1 MTTATSQGEAHEVAK
16 ENKKAIQARNLR
28 TGVLFTAPAL
38 IILAIFVFYPAIQ
51 TFITSLTNG
60 RINSNARRPAKFI
73 GFQNYITL
81 FQSQDFWTDVKNTLV
96 YAVLYAPIV
105 VIIALAFAL
114 LLNRKDLKFVGFF
127 RTCMFL
133 PFVISLTVAA
143 IAWQFIL
150 SPSLGLIPYWVSL
163 LGGPSH
169 LDLLGTRETSMAT
182 IVFITVWKNFGYF
195 MVIFLAGLQGISAEL
210 YEAASLDGASAWQ
223 KFRYIT
229 LPALRPTFNYVV
241 IFGLIGSF
249 QVFDQVFILTSGG
262 PARSTE
268 TIVYRIY
275 TEAFGNGKLG
285 YASALSYV
293 LLIMTLIVGLI
304 QLYTNNKHE
313 KEEIAC
319 NLHETDRGTGIRK
332 RSHQRRKRT
341 SAQAGARQAHHQPDA
356 ELRRAGT
363 GDVPHDLPADHR
375 RDRLVHAERRHAD
388 LAAEDHSERVDARQ
402 LHEPVPAPADR
413 ARAAQ
418 HHRVRRRG
426 HDHLRVLRLARRLS
440 RVDFKGRGILLAVLI
455 ATMMIPAM
463 ALLIPV
469 YKLLGSMG
477 LVNSYLGIIIPR
489 MADVGGIFL
498 LRQFFI
504 SIPKDLD
511 NAARIDGAGEFR
523 IFAQIILPNAVP
535 AILTV
540 GMFNF
545 MGNWNDLLWPLIMTS
560 KPETRTITAGLAMLT
575 GHGSS
580 VTPYGVVMAGAL
592 ISALPLLIVFFF
604 VQKRFVEG
612 IAMTGMK

>member
-1 MTTATSQGEAHEVAK
+1 MSTATATSMKLTAEQES
-16 ENKKAIQARNLR
+16 ENARINAENERLRKQARAKR
-28 TGVLFTAPAL
+28 T
-38 IILAIFVFYPAIQ
+38 I
-51 TFITSLTNG
+51 SLTL
-60 RINSNARRPAKFI
+60 SYVALA
-73 GFQNYITL
+73 
-81 FQSQDFWTDVKNTLV
+81 LV
-96 YAVLYAPIV
+96 TSSMIFPLIIV
-105 VIIALAFAL
+105 VIVSFTPNAVTQTWPPKIIPSAWTLDNYTSLFQRL
-114 LLNRKDLKFVGFF
+114 PIGRELLN
-127 RTCMFL
+127 
-133 PFVISLTVAA
+133 
-143 IAWQFIL
+143 
-150 SPSLGLIPYWVSL
+150 
-163 LGGPSH
+163 
-169 LDLLGTRETSMAT
+169 T
-182 IVFITVWKNFGYF
+182 IVF
-195 MVIFLAGLQGISAEL
+195 
-210 YEAASLDGASAWQ
+210 
-223 KFRYIT
+223 
-229 LPALRPTFNYVV
+229 
-241 IFGLIGSF
+241 
-249 QVFDQVFILTSGG
+249 
-262 PARSTE
+262 
-268 TIVYRIY
+268 
-275 TEAFGNGKLG
+275 
-285 YASALSYV
+285 
-293 LLIMTLIVGLI
+293 
-304 QLYTNNKHE
+304 
-313 KEEIAC
+313 
-319 NLHETDRGTGIRK
+319 
-332 RSHQRRKRT
+332 
-341 SAQAGARQAHHQPDA
+341 AGAVTIISVFFDS
-356 ELRRAGT
+356 
-363 GDVPHDLPADHR
+363 
-375 RDRLVHAERRHAD
+375 
-388 LAAEDHSERVDARQ
+388 LAAY
-402 LHEPVPAPADR
+402 
-413 ARAAQ
+413 
-418 HHRVRRRG
+418 G
-426 HDHLRVLRLARRLS
+426 LS

>member
-1 MTTATSQGEAHEVAK
+1 MSTATATSMKLTAEQES
-16 ENKKAIQARNLR
+16 ENARINAENERLRKQARAKR
-28 TGVLFTAPAL
+28 T
-38 IILAIFVFYPAIQ
+38 I
-51 TFITSLTNG
+51 SLTL
-60 RINSNARRPAKFI
+60 SYVALA
-73 GFQNYITL
+73 
-81 FQSQDFWTDVKNTLV
+81 LV
-96 YAVLYAPIV
+96 TFLMIFPLIIV
-105 VIIALAFAL
+105 VIVSFTPNAVTQTWPPKIMPSAWTLDNYTSLFQRL
-114 LLNRKDLKFVGFF
+114 PIGRELLN
-127 RTCMFL
+127 
-133 PFVISLTVAA
+133 
-143 IAWQFIL
+143 
-150 SPSLGLIPYWVSL
+150 
-163 LGGPSH
+163 
-169 LDLLGTRETSMAT
+169 T
-182 IVFITVWKNFGYF
+182 IVF
-195 MVIFLAGLQGISAEL
+195 
-210 YEAASLDGASAWQ
+210 
-223 KFRYIT
+223 
-229 LPALRPTFNYVV
+229 
-241 IFGLIGSF
+241 
-249 QVFDQVFILTSGG
+249 
-262 PARSTE
+262 
-268 TIVYRIY
+268 
-275 TEAFGNGKLG
+275 
-285 YASALSYV
+285 
-293 LLIMTLIVGLI
+293 
-304 QLYTNNKHE
+304 
-313 KEEIAC
+313 
-319 NLHETDRGTGIRK
+319 
-332 RSHQRRKRT
+332 
-341 SAQAGARQAHHQPDA
+341 AGAVTIISVFFDS
-356 ELRRAGT
+356 
-363 GDVPHDLPADHR
+363 
-375 RDRLVHAERRHAD
+375 
-388 LAAEDHSERVDARQ
+388 LAAY
-402 LHEPVPAPADR
+402 
-413 ARAAQ
+413 
-418 HHRVRRRG
+418 G
-426 HDHLRVLRLARRLS
+426 LS

>member
-1 MTTATSQGEAHEVAK
+1 MSTATSMKLTAEQES
-16 ENKKAIQARNLR
+16 ENARINAENERLRKQARAKR
-28 TGVLFTAPAL
+28 T
-38 IILAIFVFYPAIQ
+38 I
-51 TFITSLTNG
+51 SLTL
-60 RINSNARRPAKFI
+60 SYVALA
-73 GFQNYITL
+73 
-81 FQSQDFWTDVKNTLV
+81 LV
-96 YAVLYAPIV
+96 TFLMIFPLIIV
-105 VIIALAFAL
+105 VIVSFTPNAVTQTWPPKIIPSAWTLDNYTSL
-114 LLNRKDLKFVGFF
+114 VQRLPIGRELLN
-127 RTCMFL
+127 
-133 PFVISLTVAA
+133 
-143 IAWQFIL
+143 
-150 SPSLGLIPYWVSL
+150 
-163 LGGPSH
+163 
-169 LDLLGTRETSMAT
+169 T
-182 IVFITVWKNFGYF
+182 IVF
-195 MVIFLAGLQGISAEL
+195 
-210 YEAASLDGASAWQ
+210 
-223 KFRYIT
+223 
-229 LPALRPTFNYVV
+229 
-241 IFGLIGSF
+241 
-249 QVFDQVFILTSGG
+249 
-262 PARSTE
+262 
-268 TIVYRIY
+268 
-275 TEAFGNGKLG
+275 
-285 YASALSYV
+285 
-293 LLIMTLIVGLI
+293 
-304 QLYTNNKHE
+304 
-313 KEEIAC
+313 
-319 NLHETDRGTGIRK
+319 
-332 RSHQRRKRT
+332 
-341 SAQAGARQAHHQPDA
+341 AGAVTIISVFFDS
-356 ELRRAGT
+356 
-363 GDVPHDLPADHR
+363 
-375 RDRLVHAERRHAD
+375 
-388 LAAEDHSERVDARQ
+388 LAAY
-402 LHEPVPAPADR
+402 
-413 ARAAQ
+413 
-418 HHRVRRRG
+418 G
-426 HDHLRVLRLARRLS
+426 LS

>member
-1 MTTATSQGEAHEVAK
+1 MSTATATSMKLTAEQES
-16 ENKKAIQARNLR
+16 ENARINAENERLRKQARAKR
-28 TGVLFTAPAL
+28 T
-38 IILAIFVFYPAIQ
+38 I
-51 TFITSLTNG
+51 SLTL
-60 RINSNARRPAKFI
+60 SYVALA
-73 GFQNYITL
+73 
-81 FQSQDFWTDVKNTLV
+81 LV
-96 YAVLYAPIV
+96 TFLMIFPLIIV
-105 VIIALAFAL
+105 VIVSFTPNAVTQTCPPKIIPSAWTLDNYTSLFQRL
-114 LLNRKDLKFVGFF
+114 PIGRELLN
-127 RTCMFL
+127 
-133 PFVISLTVAA
+133 
-143 IAWQFIL
+143 
-150 SPSLGLIPYWVSL
+150 
-163 LGGPSH
+163 
-169 LDLLGTRETSMAT
+169 T
-182 IVFITVWKNFGYF
+182 IVF
-195 MVIFLAGLQGISAEL
+195 
-210 YEAASLDGASAWQ
+210 
-223 KFRYIT
+223 
-229 LPALRPTFNYVV
+229 
-241 IFGLIGSF
+241 
-249 QVFDQVFILTSGG
+249 
-262 PARSTE
+262 
-268 TIVYRIY
+268 
-275 TEAFGNGKLG
+275 
-285 YASALSYV
+285 
-293 LLIMTLIVGLI
+293 
-304 QLYTNNKHE
+304 
-313 KEEIAC
+313 
-319 NLHETDRGTGIRK
+319 
-332 RSHQRRKRT
+332 
-341 SAQAGARQAHHQPDA
+341 AGAVTIISVFFDS
-356 ELRRAGT
+356 
-363 GDVPHDLPADHR
+363 
-375 RDRLVHAERRHAD
+375 
-388 LAAEDHSERVDARQ
+388 LAAY
-402 LHEPVPAPADR
+402 
-413 ARAAQ
+413 
-418 HHRVRRRG
+418 G
-426 HDHLRVLRLARRLS
+426 LS

>member
-1 MTTATSQGEAHEVAK
+1 MSTATATSMKLTAEQESENARINAENERLRKQTRAK
-16 ENKKAIQARNLR
+16 R
-28 TGVLFTAPAL
+28 T
-38 IILAIFVFYPAIQ
+38 I
-51 TFITSLTNG
+51 SLTL
-60 RINSNARRPAKFI
+60 SYVALA
-73 GFQNYITL
+73 
-81 FQSQDFWTDVKNTLV
+81 LV
-96 YAVLYAPIV
+96 TFLMIFPLIIV
-105 VIIALAFAL
+105 VIVSFTPNAVTQTWPPKIIPSAWTLDNYTSLFQRL
-114 LLNRKDLKFVGFF
+114 PIGRELLN
-127 RTCMFL
+127 
-133 PFVISLTVAA
+133 
-143 IAWQFIL
+143 
-150 SPSLGLIPYWVSL
+150 
-163 LGGPSH
+163 
-169 LDLLGTRETSMAT
+169 T
-182 IVFITVWKNFGYF
+182 IVF
-195 MVIFLAGLQGISAEL
+195 
-210 YEAASLDGASAWQ
+210 
-223 KFRYIT
+223 
-229 LPALRPTFNYVV
+229 
-241 IFGLIGSF
+241 
-249 QVFDQVFILTSGG
+249 
-262 PARSTE
+262 
-268 TIVYRIY
+268 
-275 TEAFGNGKLG
+275 
-285 YASALSYV
+285 
-293 LLIMTLIVGLI
+293 
-304 QLYTNNKHE
+304 
-313 KEEIAC
+313 
-319 NLHETDRGTGIRK
+319 
-332 RSHQRRKRT
+332 
-341 SAQAGARQAHHQPDA
+341 AGAVTIISVFFDS
-356 ELRRAGT
+356 
-363 GDVPHDLPADHR
+363 
-375 RDRLVHAERRHAD
+375 
-388 LAAEDHSERVDARQ
+388 LAAY
-402 LHEPVPAPADR
+402 
-413 ARAAQ
+413 
-418 HHRVRRRG
+418 G
-426 HDHLRVLRLARRLS
+426 LS

>member
-1 MTTATSQGEAHEVAK
+1 MSTATATSMKLTAEQES
-16 ENKKAIQARNLR
+16 ENARINAENESLRKQARAKR
-28 TGVLFTAPAL
+28 T
-38 IILAIFVFYPAIQ
+38 I
-51 TFITSLTNG
+51 SLTL
-60 RINSNARRPAKFI
+60 SYVALA
-73 GFQNYITL
+73 
-81 FQSQDFWTDVKNTLV
+81 LV
-96 YAVLYAPIV
+96 TFLMIFPLIIV
-105 VIIALAFAL
+105 VIVSFTPNAVTQTWPPKIIPSAWTLDNYTSLFQRL
-114 LLNRKDLKFVGFF
+114 PIGRELLN
-127 RTCMFL
+127 
-133 PFVISLTVAA
+133 
-143 IAWQFIL
+143 
-150 SPSLGLIPYWVSL
+150 
-163 LGGPSH
+163 
-169 LDLLGTRETSMAT
+169 T
-182 IVFITVWKNFGYF
+182 IVF
-195 MVIFLAGLQGISAEL
+195 
-210 YEAASLDGASAWQ
+210 
-223 KFRYIT
+223 
-229 LPALRPTFNYVV
+229 
-241 IFGLIGSF
+241 
-249 QVFDQVFILTSGG
+249 
-262 PARSTE
+262 
-268 TIVYRIY
+268 
-275 TEAFGNGKLG
+275 
-285 YASALSYV
+285 
-293 LLIMTLIVGLI
+293 
-304 QLYTNNKHE
+304 
-313 KEEIAC
+313 
-319 NLHETDRGTGIRK
+319 
-332 RSHQRRKRT
+332 
-341 SAQAGARQAHHQPDA
+341 AGAVTIISVFFDS
-356 ELRRAGT
+356 
-363 GDVPHDLPADHR
+363 
-375 RDRLVHAERRHAD
+375 
-388 LAAEDHSERVDARQ
+388 LAAY
-402 LHEPVPAPADR
+402 
-413 ARAAQ
+413 
-418 HHRVRRRG
+418 G
-426 HDHLRVLRLARRLS
+426 LS

>member
-1 MTTATSQGEAHEVAK
+1 MEEQNVKKLSVCVLFGGVSPEHEVSLRSAESVLNNLDK
-16 ENKKAIQARNLR
+16 EKYNIFPVGITKTGEWILYGGRDFSKLPTGEWQHCPENRRAAISPVRGQ
-28 TGVLFTAPAL
+28 G
-38 IILAIFVFYPAIQ
+38 
-51 TFITSLTNG
+51 
-60 RINSNARRPAKFI
+60 
-73 GFQNYITL
+73 
-81 FQSQDFWTDVKNTLV
+81 
-96 YAVLYAPIV
+96 
-105 VIIALAFAL
+105 
-114 LLNRKDLKFVGFF
+114 LLNFEGDCVVRA
-127 RTCMFL
+127 R
-133 PFVISLTVAA
+133 
-143 IAWQFIL
+143 IAVVFPVLHGEYGEDGSIQ
-150 SPSLGLIPYWVSL
+150 GLL
-163 LGGPSH
+163 Q
-169 LDLLGTRETSMAT
+169 
-182 IVFITVWKNFGYF
+182 
-195 MVIFLAGLQGISAEL
+195 LAGLPYVGPGV
-210 YEAASLDGASAWQ
+210 AASATCMDKTLTKLVADRAGIRQAAWRLVTARELANNPESVLDGVEKAFS
-223 KFRYIT
+223 Y
-229 LPALRPTFNYVV
+229 PM
-241 IFGLIGSF
+241 
-249 QVFDQVFILTSGG
+249 FIK
-262 PARSTE
+262 P
-268 TIVYRIY
+268 
-275 TEAFGNGKLG
+275 
-285 YASALSYV
+285 
-293 LLIMTLIVGLI
+293 
-304 QLYTNNKHE
+304 
-313 KEEIAC
+313 
-319 NLHETDRGTGIRK
+319 
-332 RSHQRRKRT
+332 
-341 SAQAGARQAHHQPDA
+341 
-356 ELRRAGT
+356 AGT
-363 GDVPHDLPADHR
+363 GSSVGESKAKNREAL
-375 RDRLVHAERRHAD
+375 
-388 LAAEDHSERVDARQ
+388 LAALTNASKYDSKILVEEFINGREVEVAVLGNAGPAASVCGEIDSGTEFYDYDAKYFSDCAQLYIPARIPEEGSERVRDNAIRIY
-402 LHEPVPAPADR
+402 EAMGC
-413 ARAAQ
+413 
-418 HHRVRRRG
+418 RG
-426 HDHLRVLRLARRLS
+426 LS

>member
-1 MTTATSQGEAHEVAK
+1 MSTATATSMKLTAEQES
-16 ENKKAIQARNLR
+16 ENARINAENERLRKQARAKR
-28 TGVLFTAPAL
+28 TISLTLSYVAL
-38 IILAIFVFYPAIQ
+38 ALV
-51 TFITSLTNG
+51 TSLM
-60 RINSNARRPAKFI
+60 IFPLI
-73 GFQNYITL
+73 
-81 FQSQDFWTDVKNTLV
+81 
-96 YAVLYAPIV
+96 IV
-105 VIIALAFAL
+105 VIVSFTPNAVTQTWPPKIIPSAWTLDNYTSLFQRL
-114 LLNRKDLKFVGFF
+114 PIGRELLN
-127 RTCMFL
+127 
-133 PFVISLTVAA
+133 
-143 IAWQFIL
+143 
-150 SPSLGLIPYWVSL
+150 
-163 LGGPSH
+163 
-169 LDLLGTRETSMAT
+169 T
-182 IVFITVWKNFGYF
+182 IVF
-195 MVIFLAGLQGISAEL
+195 
-210 YEAASLDGASAWQ
+210 
-223 KFRYIT
+223 
-229 LPALRPTFNYVV
+229 
-241 IFGLIGSF
+241 
-249 QVFDQVFILTSGG
+249 
-262 PARSTE
+262 
-268 TIVYRIY
+268 
-275 TEAFGNGKLG
+275 
-285 YASALSYV
+285 
-293 LLIMTLIVGLI
+293 
-304 QLYTNNKHE
+304 
-313 KEEIAC
+313 
-319 NLHETDRGTGIRK
+319 
-332 RSHQRRKRT
+332 
-341 SAQAGARQAHHQPDA
+341 AGAVTIISVFFDS
-356 ELRRAGT
+356 
-363 GDVPHDLPADHR
+363 
-375 RDRLVHAERRHAD
+375 
-388 LAAEDHSERVDARQ
+388 LAAY
-402 LHEPVPAPADR
+402 
-413 ARAAQ
+413 
-418 HHRVRRRG
+418 G
-426 HDHLRVLRLARRLS
+426 LS

>member
-1 MTTATSQGEAHEVAK
+1 MSTATATSMKLTAEQDS
-16 ENKKAIQARNLR
+16 ENARINAENERLRKQARAKR
-28 TGVLFTAPAL
+28 T
-38 IILAIFVFYPAIQ
+38 I
-51 TFITSLTNG
+51 SLTL
-60 RINSNARRPAKFI
+60 SYVALA
-73 GFQNYITL
+73 
-81 FQSQDFWTDVKNTLV
+81 LV
-96 YAVLYAPIV
+96 TFLMIFPLIIV
-105 VIIALAFAL
+105 VIVSFTPNAVTQTWPPKIIPSAWTLDNYTSLFQRL
-114 LLNRKDLKFVGFF
+114 PIGRELLN
-127 RTCMFL
+127 
-133 PFVISLTVAA
+133 
-143 IAWQFIL
+143 
-150 SPSLGLIPYWVSL
+150 
-163 LGGPSH
+163 
-169 LDLLGTRETSMAT
+169 T
-182 IVFITVWKNFGYF
+182 IVF
-195 MVIFLAGLQGISAEL
+195 
-210 YEAASLDGASAWQ
+210 
-223 KFRYIT
+223 
-229 LPALRPTFNYVV
+229 
-241 IFGLIGSF
+241 
-249 QVFDQVFILTSGG
+249 
-262 PARSTE
+262 
-268 TIVYRIY
+268 
-275 TEAFGNGKLG
+275 
-285 YASALSYV
+285 
-293 LLIMTLIVGLI
+293 
-304 QLYTNNKHE
+304 
-313 KEEIAC
+313 
-319 NLHETDRGTGIRK
+319 
-332 RSHQRRKRT
+332 
-341 SAQAGARQAHHQPDA
+341 AGAVTIISVFFDS
-356 ELRRAGT
+356 
-363 GDVPHDLPADHR
+363 
-375 RDRLVHAERRHAD
+375 
-388 LAAEDHSERVDARQ
+388 LAAY
-402 LHEPVPAPADR
+402 
-413 ARAAQ
+413 
-418 HHRVRRRG
+418 G
-426 HDHLRVLRLARRLS
+426 LS

>member
-1 MTTATSQGEAHEVAK
+1 MSTATATSMKLTAEQES
-16 ENKKAIQARNLR
+16 ENARINAENERLRKQARAKR
-28 TGVLFTAPAL
+28 T
-38 IILAIFVFYPAIQ
+38 I
-51 TFITSLTNG
+51 SLTL
-60 RINSNARRPAKFI
+60 SYVAR
-73 GFQNYITL
+73 
-81 FQSQDFWTDVKNTLV
+81 TLV
-96 YAVLYAPIV
+96 TFLMIFPLIIV
-105 VIIALAFAL
+105 VIVSFTPNAVTQTWPPKIIPSAWTLDNYTSLFQRL
-114 LLNRKDLKFVGFF
+114 PIGRELLN
-127 RTCMFL
+127 
-133 PFVISLTVAA
+133 
-143 IAWQFIL
+143 
-150 SPSLGLIPYWVSL
+150 
-163 LGGPSH
+163 
-169 LDLLGTRETSMAT
+169 T
-182 IVFITVWKNFGYF
+182 IVF
-195 MVIFLAGLQGISAEL
+195 
-210 YEAASLDGASAWQ
+210 
-223 KFRYIT
+223 
-229 LPALRPTFNYVV
+229 
-241 IFGLIGSF
+241 
-249 QVFDQVFILTSGG
+249 
-262 PARSTE
+262 
-268 TIVYRIY
+268 
-275 TEAFGNGKLG
+275 
-285 YASALSYV
+285 
-293 LLIMTLIVGLI
+293 
-304 QLYTNNKHE
+304 
-313 KEEIAC
+313 
-319 NLHETDRGTGIRK
+319 
-332 RSHQRRKRT
+332 
-341 SAQAGARQAHHQPDA
+341 AGAVTIISVFFDS
-356 ELRRAGT
+356 
-363 GDVPHDLPADHR
+363 
-375 RDRLVHAERRHAD
+375 
-388 LAAEDHSERVDARQ
+388 LAAY
-402 LHEPVPAPADR
+402 
-413 ARAAQ
+413 
-418 HHRVRRRG
+418 G
-426 HDHLRVLRLARRLS
+426 LS